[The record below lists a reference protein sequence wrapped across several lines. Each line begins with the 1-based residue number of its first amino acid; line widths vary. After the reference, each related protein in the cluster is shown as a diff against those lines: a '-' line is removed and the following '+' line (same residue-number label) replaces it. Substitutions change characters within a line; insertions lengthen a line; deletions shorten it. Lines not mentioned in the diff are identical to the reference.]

1 MSNLA
6 VLLDKIGKR
15 EGLGRL
21 LLSQIKPA
29 DILDIH
35 FHLQVTQ
42 KTTGDENRCQR
53 GIFLQIVIDP
63 HVLNVRAQEEIQEI
77 QKEGQEILMI
87 IVPHIPDLHP
97 PNDPNPQ

>member
-6 VLLDKIGKR
+6 VLLDKIDRR
-15 EGLGRL
+15 EGLGHL

-29 DILDIH
+29 DTLDIH
-35 FHLQVTQ
+35 FHLQVAQ
-42 KTTGDENRCQR
+42 KTIGDGNRCQR

-77 QKEGQEILMI
+77 LKEGQEILMI
-87 IVPHIPDLHP
+87 IVPHTLDLLP
-97 PNDPNPQ
+97 PSDPNPQ